1 MTLIRCKIWR
11 CQTEWSTFFFA
22 ISTAR
27 LSLSVITFS
36 TPLSFNFAR
45 WFTTADNSVFTFVS
59 VFSRVLSCVL
69 QLCSTARSLHSDP
82 SLAGS
87 LASSS
92 RSAPAVPRQ
101 YSAPAGALGRLL
113 QHLVVCCLVWSSLL
127 RYQVCR
133 KTCLL
138 SCLSDASWRVIVW
151 GVVRATHGLPAHGPQ
166 CTVGVLAGTHWGDG
180 SSRVMSHQSANPLW
194 LCRVSGH
201 GRDCGR
207 DRGRELSCGLVM
219 WTSFIHAL
227 FKHTSSSY
235 LQMSGCR
242 AYENNFSKVK
252 SVRVLVRLQ
261 SFSRSFLMSFFHRLG
276 LISGFLA
283 SLSIVQFSAAD

>member
-138 SCLSDASWRVIVW
+138 SCLSDASWRVTSPFGALIGPLTPFPRTGPSVPW
-151 GVVRATHGLPAHGPQ
+151 VSLPGP
-166 CTVGVLAGTHWGDG
+166 TG
-180 SSRVMSHQSANPLW
+180 SNDTSRMMSHQAP
-194 LCRVSGH
+194 
-201 GRDCGR
+201 
-207 DRGRELSCGLVM
+207 
-219 WTSFIHAL
+219 TF
-227 FKHTSSSY
+227 Y
-235 LQMSGCR
+235 GC
-242 AYENNFSKVK
+242 V
-252 SVRVLVRLQ
+252 V
-261 SFSRSFLMSFFHRLG
+261 
-276 LISGFLA
+276 
-283 SLSIVQFSAAD
+283 